1 MSTNISRRKVVAG
14 AAWAAPVV
22 AASAAVPAFASST
35 ECEYSSAPKFNISGQ
50 PSGAK
55 DTVKF
60 TIPANVD
67 KLRFEVAGGAG
78 GGSAQVAGGSGALVT
93 GEIPVKAGPG
103 IELVAA
109 AGVSASAG

>member
-78 GGSAQVAGGSGALVT
+78 GSYVAPS
-93 GEIPVKAGPG
+93 
-103 IELVAA
+103 VAE
-109 AGVSASAG
+109 SSIASAGNGAKEAGTRNPGYVKVTLCERS

>member
-35 ECEYSSAPKFNISGQ
+35 ECEYASAPKFNISGQ

-60 TIPANVD
+60 TVPAKVD
-67 KLRFEVAGGAG
+67 KIRFEVAGGAG
-78 GGSAQVAGGSGALVT
+78 GGSDQVAGGSGARDR
-93 GEIPVKAGPG
+93 
-103 IELVAA
+103 
-109 AGVSASAG
+109 